1 MGGPSTTSH
10 VAVDPTDDALAPSRT
25 ALSRH
30 PVGVLDLHRLLRDH
44 NGLIATH
51 ELSAVGVTR
60 PMLASMLRRGMLIR
74 VRQGWYSTPDLA
86 VSVRQAA
93 RVGGVLT
100 CGAALRAHGIW
111 ALEDDRLHVLVRRG
125 SSRLRHPGDP
135 RRRLSEA
142 PAPSTVVHWL
152 DGATTISRL
161 IACPV
166 DALETYRR
174 CATHEL
180 YLAALDSTLHRRPD
194 LRGDLIAAG
203 HRIGPRT
210 ADGICESGTET
221 LFRLR
226 MRRQLPRLKCQVP
239 IPGVGRV
246 DFLIGEALVIE
257 IDGRAFH
264 DSESAFENDR
274 RRDAELSRQGF
285 RVLRFSYRQ
294 ITDDWASVAHAVLE
308 AVSRGDH
315 LR

>member
-1 MGGPSTTSH
+1 M
-10 VAVDPTDDALAPSRT
+10 
-25 ALSRH
+25 
-30 PVGVLDLHRLLRDH
+30 LDLHRLLRDH
-44 NGLIATH
+44 TGLIATH
-51 ELSAVGVTR
+51 ELAAVGVTR
-60 PMLASMLRRGMLIR
+60 PMLAVMLRRGMLIR
-74 VRQGWYSTPDLA
+74 VRQGWYSMPDLA
-86 VSVRQAA
+86 SSARQAA

-100 CGAALRAHGIW
+100 CGEALRAHGLW

-142 PAPSTVVHWL
+142 FAPSTVVHWL
-152 DGATTISRL
+152 DGATTTSRL

-174 CATHEL
+174 CAPHEL

-257 IDGRAFH
+257 VDGRAFH

-274 RRDAELSRQGF
+274 RRDAELSRRGF

-294 ITDDWASVAHAVLE
+294 IIDDWPSVAHAVLA